1 LIRRLSTPVLVA
13 LVVLIACSEGG
24 AASSPT
30 DPTTPS
36 TTIADTTTTT
46 SISTD
51 AVEAFHECLGDNGI
65 DIEPIP
71 LDAQGRPRLDLV
83 MIGVDLAN
91 PDSAAVVAGCSEHLS
106 KGALDL
112 SSSPLIG
119 GGVNRTL
126 TEFSD
131 CVRSR
136 GVPKFPDPL
145 PGFTGIGGPYPVA
158 EIPFSDPD
166 LEAAIDECRSRLSA
180 VDS

>member
-1 LIRRLSTPVLVA
+1 
-13 LVVLIACSEGG
+13 
-24 AASSPT
+24 
-30 DPTTPS
+30 
-36 TTIADTTTTT
+36 
-46 SISTD
+46 
-51 AVEAFHECLGDNGI
+51 
-65 DIEPIP
+65 
-71 LDAQGRPRLDLV
+71 

-112 SSSPLIG
+112 SNSPLIG
-119 GGVNRTL
+119 DGVNRTL

-180 VDS
+180 LDS